1 MGVAPAEIA
10 QVWRAF
16 FPRGILQEVKP
27 TTSGLIHASYQL
39 VDAQGQTYL
48 LQRVNQRVF
57 PNLEAMA
64 YNFEQLHLHLPDFSE
79 GLRFPRL
86 FPDRSGKLLHRAAEG
101 TVWRMQE
108 FLPGTYTPEVCQNAR
123 MAQTAGKASGVFLR
137 KLNEYLLHPLRET
150 IPGFH
155 DVVARRQ
162 KLTQAEQQAP
172 AERRQAAAS
181 ALSDIHG
188 AWEQLYPQL
197 PDHLPVRNVHND
209 PKLGNMLFDVATR
222 QLVAVID
229 WDTIMPGTVITDYG
243 DLVRT
248 ACANLPEDAT
258 RIDDVAVKPDFLE
271 ALTTGFI
278 EGAGDFLSEDERE
291 HLHLGPRWIILE
303 QAMRFLTDYLQGD
316 PYYPVQYPTQNLV
329 RTRNQLAFY
338 ASYHSFR

>member
-1 MGVAPAEIA
+1 M
-10 QVWRAF
+10 
-16 FPRGILQEVKP
+16 
-27 TTSGLIHASYQL
+27 TSGLIHASYQL
-39 VDAQGQTYL
+39 MDAQGQTYL
-48 LQRVNQRVF
+48 LQRVNQQVF
-57 PNLEAMA
+57 PNLEAMG

-137 KLNEYLLHPLRET
+137 KLNEYLPDSLRET
-150 IPGFH
+150 IPSFH
-155 DVVARRQ
+155 DISARWQ
-162 KLTQAEQQAP
+162 KLEESAAQASG
-172 AERRQAAAS
+172 ERRKSVEAV
-181 ALSDIHG
+181 LSDINT

-197 PDHLPVRNVHND
+197 STDLPVRNVHND

-258 RIDDVAVKPDFLE
+258 RIDDVAIKLDFLE
-271 ALTTGFI
+271 ALTTGFL
-278 EGAGDFLSEDERE
+278 EGTGDFLSQAERE

-329 RTRNQLAFY
+329 RTKNQLALY
-338 ASYHSFR
+338 TSYHSLR

>member
-1 MGVAPAEIA
+1 MGVSPSDIA
-10 QVWRAF
+10 HVWRAF

-39 VDAQGQTYL
+39 VDAQGKAYL
-48 LQRVNQRVF
+48 LQQVNQRVF
-57 PNLEAMA
+57 PNLKAMA
-64 YNFEQLHLHLPDFSE
+64 DNFEQLHLHLPDFSE

-86 FPDRSGKLLHRAAEG
+86 FPDRSGQLLHRAPEG

-108 FLPGTYTPEVCQNAR
+108 FLPGTYTPEVCQNVSMAR
-123 MAQTAGKASGVFLR
+123 IAGKASGIFLR
-137 KLNEYLLHPLRET
+137 KLNEYLPHPLRET

-155 DVVARRQ
+155 DVFARRQ
-162 KLTQAEQQAP
+162 KLEQAAGQASE
-172 AERRQAAAS
+172 ERRQPVEAV
-181 ALSDIHG
+181 LDNINT
-188 AWEQLYPQL
+188 AWEQLHRQL
-197 PDHLPVRNVHND
+197 PTHLPVRNVHND

-229 WDTIMPGTVITDYG
+229 WDTIMPGTLITDYG

-248 ACANLPEDAT
+248 ACANLPEEAT
-258 RIDDVAVKPDFLE
+258 RLHDVRIQSDFLE

-278 EGAGDFLSEDERE
+278 EGTGDFLSDAERE

-316 PYYPVQYPTQNLV
+316 PYYRVQYPTQNMV
-329 RTRNQLAFY
+329 RAKNQLALY
-338 ASYHSFR
+338 ASYDSLR

>member
-1 MGVAPAEIA
+1 MGVNQSDITHA
-10 QVWRAF
+10 WRAF
-16 FPRGILQEVKP
+16 FPRRTLQYVKS

-39 VDAQGQTYL
+39 RDDQGQMYL

-57 PNLEAMA
+57 PDVETMT
-64 YNFEQLHLHLPDFSE
+64 YNFEQLHLYLPDFSG

-86 FPDRSGKLLHRAAEG
+86 FPDRAGKLLYSSPEG

-108 FLPGTYTPEVCQNAR
+108 FLPGTYTPEVCRNTR
-123 MAQTAGKASGVFLR
+123 MARVAGKASGTFLR
-137 KLNEYLLHPLRET
+137 KLDEYLPHLLRET

-155 DVVARRQ
+155 DIVARRQ
-162 KLTQAEQQAP
+162 KLE
-172 AERRQAAAS
+172 QAARS
-181 ALSDIHG
+181 AEKQRQKQAGAELDEINT
-188 AWEQLYPQL
+188 AWEQLHPQL
-197 PDHLPVRNVHND
+197 PAHLPVRNVHND
-209 PKLGNMLFDVATR
+209 PKLGNMLFDVSTR

-258 RIDDVAVKPDFLE
+258 RTDAVCIKPDFLE
-271 ALTTGFI
+271 ALTTGFL
-278 EGAGDFLSEDERE
+278 EGAGDLLADTERE
-291 HLHLGPRWIILE
+291 YLHLGPRWIILE

-329 RTRNQLAFY
+329 RTKNQLALY
-338 ASYHSFR
+338 TSYHSLR